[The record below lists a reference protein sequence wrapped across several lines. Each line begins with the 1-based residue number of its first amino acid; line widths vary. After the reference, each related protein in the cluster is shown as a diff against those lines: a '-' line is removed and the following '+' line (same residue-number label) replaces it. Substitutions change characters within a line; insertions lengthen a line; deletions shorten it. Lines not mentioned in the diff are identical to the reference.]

1 MEINMET
8 IVIGIFAVS
17 FLIAT
22 IIEMFDTLTGG
33 K

>member
-1 MEINMET
+1 MEMIMEK

-22 IIEMFDTLTGG
+22 IIEMFDILNGG

>member
-1 MEINMET
+1 MEIIMET

-22 IIEMFDTLTGG
+22 IIEMFETLTGG